1 MRFDTRQITI
11 AGVLAALTLVLGMT
25 PLGFIRVP
33 TLAGA
38 VTIMHLP
45 VILAGILGGPAIGVA
60 VGLIFGILT
69 MMQFWPYDPRV
80 LIPARVLI
88 GPVAF
93 LIYRALRGTV
103 WGLSAAAV
111 AGSAVNTVGT
121 LGLAVVFGWI
131 PFAGKEGALGIAL
144 IHGIPEAI
152 VSALVVTPIVLAV
165 NRVIHRSQ
173 RRS

>member
-1 MRFDTRQITI
+1 LRFDTRQITI

-45 VILAGILGGPAIGVA
+45 VIMAGILGGPAIGVA

-69 MMQFWPYDPRV
+69 VMQFWPYDPRV

-88 GPVAF
+88 GPIAF
-93 LIYRALRGTV
+93 LICRALRNTV
-103 WGLSAAAV
+103 WGLPLAAV
-111 AGSAVNTVGT
+111 GGSAVNTVGT

-131 PFAGKEGALGIAL
+131 PLAGKEGALGIAL
-144 IHGIPEAI
+144 IHGVPEAI

-165 NRVIHRSQ
+165 NRAMQRSRF
-173 RRS
+173 RR

>member
-1 MRFDTRQITI
+1 LKLDTRQITI
-11 AGVLAALTLVLGMT
+11 AGVLGALTLVLGMT

-60 VGLIFGILT
+60 VGLIFGLLT

-93 LIYRALRGTV
+93 LVYRALRNTG
-103 WGLSAAAV
+103 WSLPLAAV
-111 AGSAVNTVGT
+111 AGSGVNTVGT

-131 PFAGKEGALGIAL
+131 PFAGREGALGIAL

-165 NRVIHRSQ
+165 NRAMHRSQ
-173 RRS
+173 HRS

>member
-1 MRFDTRQITI
+1 MKPDTRQITI
-11 AGVLAALTLVLGMT
+11 AGVLGALTLVLGMT

-45 VILAGILGGPAIGVA
+45 VILAGITGGPVIGVA

-93 LIYRALRGTV
+93 LIYRALRGTG
-103 WGLSAAAV
+103 WGLPLAAV
-111 AGSAVNTVGT
+111 AGSAVNTWARWGWPSC
-121 LGLAVVFGWI
+121 LGGF
-131 PFAGKEGALGIAL
+131 
-144 IHGIPEAI
+144 
-152 VSALVVTPIVLAV
+152 
-165 NRVIHRSQ
+165 RSPV
-173 RRS
+173 RGRARHCADTAYRKRLFRLWW